1 MSPDASG
8 WRAIAS
14 IAEPPILPIPK
25 PAPITARPAPI
36 AAPNLLTPTAA
47 AVACKNTDSKI
58 IFSFKMVDIFSCFYY
73 LIPHS
78 ARLFRIRSVTF
89 SPRFIDY
96 SSVFTLA
103 PSCAS
108 PINTAD
114 NIVNT

>member
-1 MSPDASG
+1 MANKATPSTKAAMIIIFIRISPETSG

-47 AVACKNTDSKI
+47 AVASSCNNTVYRNITFLFFNDLFYA
-58 IFSFKMVDIFSCFYY
+58 FSF
-73 LIPHS
+73 
-78 ARLFRIRSVTF
+78 SV
-89 SPRFIDY
+89 
-96 SSVFTLA
+96 SSTRD
-103 PSCAS
+103 S

-114 NIVNT
+114 SMVNTYA